1 MISPQRYPNV
11 EEPGRADRSADDERS
26 AYVDR
31 GVELLDS
38 ALGRFR
44 EGMVTLGM
52 DEIVMGLRRL
62 RDENMDQWRRFISD
76 RCRAHPIAEMLRQDP
91 FTHRSAW
98 KPRGYAG
105 DAEMLDFIFSP
116 ETIPALTTPLGAS
129 IFSYTT
135 DGPAPRSVRA
145 RAAMMARTIDRMAA
159 ERPLRVL
166 AVMSGHLWE
175 ARLSKATRS
184 GGVEKYLAFDQD
196 ARTLAAIDTL
206 EHLPGITTYQGNLR
220 SLFRGRSVFRNFD
233 LLYSPLCDN
242 LTDTTASRFISTLFD
257 AVAPGGRLII
267 SNFAP
272 ELVDAGYME
281 AFMEWNLI
289 YRDETG
295 LAKLAAGLPG
305 ERVAACETY
314 RDPHG
319 NIAFLELT
327 REG

>member
-1 MISPQRYPNV
+1 
-11 EEPGRADRSADDERS
+11 
-26 AYVDR
+26 
-31 GVELLDS
+31 
-38 ALGRFR
+38 
-44 EGMVTLGM
+44 TLP
-52 DEIVMGLRRL
+52 
-62 RDENMDQWRRFISD
+62 S
-76 RCRAHPIAEMLRQDP
+76 
-91 FTHRSAW
+91 
-98 KPRGYAG
+98 
-105 DAEMLDFIFSP
+105 
-116 ETIPALTTPLGAS
+116 LTTQLGAS

-145 RAAMMARTIDRMAA
+145 RAAMMARMIDHMAS

-175 ARLSKATRS
+175 ARLSRAACS

-206 EHLPGITTYQGNLR
+206 EQLPGITTYQGNLR
-220 SLFRGRSVFRNFD
+220 SLFRGKSVFRNFD

-242 LTDTTASRFISTLFD
+242 LTDATASRFISTLFN
-257 AVAPGGRLII
+257 AVAPGGRLVI

-289 YRDETG
+289 YRNESD
-295 LAKLAAGLPG
+295 LAGLAAGLP
-305 ERVAACETY
+305 EDRVAASKTY

-327 REG
+327 RGE